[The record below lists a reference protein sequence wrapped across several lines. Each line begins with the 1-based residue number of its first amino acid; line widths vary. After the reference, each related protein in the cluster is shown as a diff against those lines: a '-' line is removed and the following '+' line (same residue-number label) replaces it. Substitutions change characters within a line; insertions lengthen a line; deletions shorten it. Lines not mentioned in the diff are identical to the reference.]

1 MKVLEAVVMDEP
13 SRNDSIL
20 REKLVKKGYLK
31 YAKIKGGW
39 VCERKV
45 ERATK
50 NAEEGKEEV
59 GKSRKNVLEARSI
72 KNFKQESP
80 A

>member
-1 MKVLEAVVMDEP
+1 M
-13 SRNDSIL
+13 
-20 REKLVKKGYLK
+20 
-31 YAKIKGGW
+31 
-39 VCERKV
+39 CERKV

-80 A
+80 AWNFTEMFNKIRAS